1 MISVKSVTDVITN
14 SSSEAFMFRNTTG
27 MKFKE
32 VFDLIMTNAESAY
45 DKPKPKEVGYAIWK
59 LPVEQRDL
67 YDSGGG
73 CGGFI
78 QVFSWIDMYKACK
91 FDAWLK
97 LEKKPKDLDE
107 FLSFYTPETW
117 GGDKD
122 LIFADLD
129 NNRYCSIKFM
139 KDLFGGFLMAETG
152 GDYYFKIDPVT
163 KIVEKGITKEE
174 YDELPDDCRET
185 ADEMYS
191 YYDLT
196 GEHLQNISGPRKGEK
211 WGDCRFWDYIEDD
224 EDSWDISEEEKK
236 EWFKF
241 KKYWEQEILKCN
253 YED

>member
-27 MKFKE
+27 MKFKD
-32 VFDLIMTNAESAY
+32 VFELIMTNAESAFNR
-45 DKPKPKEVGYAIWK
+45 PTPKEVGYAIWK

-78 QVFSWIDMYKACK
+78 QLFSWIDMYKACK
-91 FDAWLK
+91 FDAWLE
-97 LEKKPKDLDE
+97 LEKKPGTLEE
-107 FLSFYTPETW
+107 FISFYTPETW
-117 GGDKD
+117 GGDRD

-139 KDLFGGFLMAETG
+139 KDLFGGFLMADIG
-152 GDYYFKIDPVT
+152 GDYFEVDPLT
-163 KIVEKGITKEE
+163 KIVKTDISEEE
-174 YDELPDDCRET
+174 YNELPEDSRET
-185 ADEMYS
+185 SEEMFS
-191 YYDLT
+191 YYNLT
-196 GEHLQNISGPRKGEK
+196 GEHLQSISGPRENEK
-211 WGDCRFWDYIEDD
+211 WGKWRFWEHVEDL
-224 EDSWDISEEEKK
+224 EKDSWNFDEETRKA
-236 EWFKF
+236 WFEF